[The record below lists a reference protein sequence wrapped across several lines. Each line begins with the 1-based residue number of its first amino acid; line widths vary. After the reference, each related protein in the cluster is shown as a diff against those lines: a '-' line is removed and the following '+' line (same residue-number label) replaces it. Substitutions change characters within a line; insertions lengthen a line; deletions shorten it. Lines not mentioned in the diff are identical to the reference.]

1 VNVLCARPLTHS
13 RFGRQGVVSVKVH
26 PLAQRADV
34 ELDANDMEAAYRS
47 AEDAVRG
54 CGFTVKSRCSGDNKE
69 VLMLLVEGMTC
80 ASCVGRVERGILSIP
95 GVENA
100 DVSLATG
107 RAKVSL
113 DPSISGIR
121 IVVDTLGDMGYPSR
135 PAPEVRC
142 LPALCRSGV
151 FFYAFPD
158 LWTLGDVRYPLRLGC
173 KFLRIHGISFD
184 AVE

>member
-1 VNVLCARPLTHS
+1 MVANK
-13 RFGRQGVVSVKVH
+13 GVVSVKIH

-34 ELDANDMEAAYRS
+34 ELDASDVEAAYRS

-54 CGFTVKSRCSGDNKE
+54 CGFSVKSRCSGDSKE
-69 VLMLLVEGMTC
+69 VLMLLIGGMTC

-95 GVENA
+95 GVESA

-113 DPSISGIR
+113 DPSVSGIR
-121 IVVDTLGDMGYPSR
+121 IVVETLGDMGYPSR

-142 LPALCRSGV
+142 TRTRCWSGE
-151 FFYAFPD
+151 
-158 LWTLGDVRYPLRLGC
+158 
-173 KFLRIHGISFD
+173 FD
-184 AVE
+184 EHVLS